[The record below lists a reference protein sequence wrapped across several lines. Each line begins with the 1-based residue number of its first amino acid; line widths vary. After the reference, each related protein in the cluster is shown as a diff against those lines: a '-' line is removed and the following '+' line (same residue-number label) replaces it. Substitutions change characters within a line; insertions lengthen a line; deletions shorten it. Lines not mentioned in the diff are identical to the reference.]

1 MKGKKMKK
9 HQIKEAK
16 KYKDQFKK
24 TKKIIKRRK

>member
-24 TKKIIKRRK
+24 KIIIKRRK